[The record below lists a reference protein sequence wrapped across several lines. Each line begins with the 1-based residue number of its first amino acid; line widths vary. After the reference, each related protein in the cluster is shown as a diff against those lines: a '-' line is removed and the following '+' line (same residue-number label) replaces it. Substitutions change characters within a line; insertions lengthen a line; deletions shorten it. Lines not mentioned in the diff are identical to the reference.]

1 MMSQD
6 SLIAFILQTFFSFIA
21 IMNPIGNTPIFL
33 SLVSHL
39 PEPER
44 IRVARTGIISAFII
58 VSICIL
64 GGSIIFRLFRIT
76 LPAFRIAGGIILFA
90 IAYNLLKARKSHHH
104 HPTKEEHPWLFEE
117 VEEDPESVAVTPL
130 GTPIL
135 AGPGTITNALS
146 LTGNKSDLS
155 VIFIVI
161 ATFALVCLITY
172 KCFIYEENLPKV

>member
-6 SLIAFILQTFFSFIA
+6 SLIAFVLQTFFSFIA
-21 IMNPIGNTPIFL
+21 IINPIGNTPIFL

-39 PEPER
+39 SEPER
-44 IRVARTGIISAFII
+44 IKVARTGI
-58 VSICIL
+58 V
-64 GGSIIFRLFRIT
+64 
-76 LPAFRIAGGIILFA
+76 
-90 IAYNLLKARKSHHH
+90 
-104 HPTKEEHPWLFEE
+104 EEHPWLFEE
-117 VEEDPESVAVTPL
+117 VEDDPESVALTPL

-135 AGPGTITNALS
+135 AGPGTITTALS

-172 KCFIYEENLPKV
+172 ICFIYGEKLTKSMSPSFIGVITRLMGLILSVVAVQMIIEGATEVSENLIKRLKVF

>member
-39 PEPER
+39 SEPER
-44 IRVARTGIISAFII
+44 IKVARTGII
-58 VSICIL
+58 
-64 GGSIIFRLFRIT
+64 
-76 LPAFRIAGGIILFA
+76 
-90 IAYNLLKARKSHHH
+90 
-104 HPTKEEHPWLFEE
+104 EEYPWLFEE
-117 VEEDPESVAVTPL
+117 VEDDPESVALTPL
-130 GTPIL
+130 GTSIL
-135 AGPGTITNALS
+135 VGPGTITTTLS
-146 LTGNKSDLS
+146 LTGNKSDFS